1 MIDIS
6 EVLQLLDDTKLFI
19 ESLRKL
25 KMKVL
30 NLSR

>member
-19 ESLRKL
+19 ESLRK
-25 KMKVL
+25 KESL